1 MNGPDS
7 IVVGYDGSVEAGR
20 AVRWA
25 ARQAELRKSVLHVV
39 HCSLWPLLT
48 RDLGPVEGI
57 ADSGLQHYAEAVRDE
72 GLAHATEA
80 APGLDVRSGLRY
92 GWPAD
97 NLRQASAGAGML
109 VVGSRGIGGFIG
121 LLVGSV
127 SLELA
132 ATASCPVAV
141 IRSDDHPDGPVVV
154 GVDST
159 GSPGALQEA
168 CRAATAAGTGLH
180 VVHVLRTHFGM
191 GKPGV
196 APAGERKA
204 AEQTLQDAVTRARAL
219 APGTPVEQELAQD
232 TSVPRGI
239 LNATHGAA
247 LVVVGSKGQG
257 LVRGTVGSTS
267 HAVLHHAGCPVLIAR
282 HRVPDK
288 PGLSPL
294 SHPER
299 TDNP

>member
-1 MNGPDS
+1 MNDPDS
-7 IVVGYDGSVEAGR
+7 IVVGYDGSIEAGR

-25 ARQAELRKSVLHVV
+25 ARQAELRQCTLRVV
-39 HCSLWPLLT
+39 HCTLWPLLT
-48 RDLGPVEGI
+48 HDLGPVEGI

-72 GLAHATEA
+72 GLAHATEE
-80 APGLDVRSGLRY
+80 APGLDVRSSLRY

-141 IRSDDHPDGPVVV
+141 IRSDDHPHGPVVV

-159 GSPGALQEA
+159 GSPEALNEA
-168 CRAATAAGTGLH
+168 CRAATAAGAVLH

-191 GKPGV
+191 GKPGI
-196 APAGERKA
+196 ASAGERKA
-204 AEQTLQDAVTRARAL
+204 AEQTLQDAVTRAQAL
-219 APGTPVEQELAQD
+219 SPHTTVEQELAQD

-239 LNATHGAA
+239 LNAAHGSA
-247 LVVVGSKGQG
+247 LIVVGSTGQG

-267 HAVLHHAGCPVLIAR
+267 HAVLHHASSPVLIAR
-282 HRVPDK
+282 HPINDE
-288 PGLSPL
+288 S
-294 SHPER
+294 
-299 TDNP
+299 

>member
-1 MNGPDS
+1 VNNPDS

-25 ARQAELRKSVLHVV
+25 ARQAELRKCTLHVV

-48 RDLGPVEGI
+48 HDLGPVEGI

-80 APGLDVRSGLRY
+80 APGLDVHSSLRY

-141 IRSDDHPDGPVVV
+141 IRSDDHPNGPVVV

-159 GSPGALQEA
+159 GSPEALKEA
-168 CRAATAAGTGLH
+168 CRAATAAGTVLH

-191 GKPGV
+191 GKPGI
-196 APAGERKA
+196 AAAGERNA
-204 AEQTLQDAVTRARAL
+204 AELTLQEAVTRARTL
-219 APGTPVEQELAQD
+219 APETVVEEELAQD
-232 TSVPRGI
+232 TSVPRAI
-239 LNATHGAA
+239 LNAAQGAA

-267 HAVLHHAGCPVLIAR
+267 HAVLHHAKCPVLIAR
-282 HRVPDK
+282 H
-288 PGLSPL
+288 PL
-294 SHPER
+294 NGGP
-299 TDNP
+299 